1 MLANLNLKVK
11 LIGGFA
17 LVAAIT
23 AIVGGVG
30 YWGVHKLAQ
39 SAEEIGI
46 VRLPSVE
53 CLLKIKEGA
62 QRIKAAQRTLLDPNL
77 TAEVRANQFN
87 HITKAREE
95 YEAAWKVYEP
105 LPQTEEEEAIWKEF
119 VPAWQVWRN
128 DNNEFFRRVKEL
140 ESLHIGNPYQLKT
153 QLEAVRSGH
162 FERVQ
167 QSLQM
172 ITTNEVFDGGESDH
186 ECRLGKWMTQL
197 NTENGELRAAV
208 EAMEVPHKRFHQA
221 VAKLKELVRA
231 NDTKEANACYQK
243 EMVPARNII
252 LEQLERIDRLADK
265 ALVLQAQL
273 QKQAYEVCR
282 ASQTKANNLLDQL
295 VKINTATAHETVLS
309 GQQMADWAQ
318 FLALVASV
326 GGVLIA
332 LGLGTLLALSIL
344 RPVDKVADALRRVAG
359 GDYTVRVDID
369 SKDEIGQMAGAL
381 NTTVAAVAKA
391 MDDVK
396 EAAAREQ
403 KAQAERVEMERRQR
417 EEEQRRQ
424 AEEAEKERQRAAAE
438 QKLKEEQAER
448 ERQQAAEEKRKADEL
463 RRKVDELLK
472 VVNAAAQGDLTS
484 RINIQGDEAI
494 DELAAGI
501 KKMLEDLSGVIG
513 QVAESASQFNEGSR
527 VIAESAQTL
536 ASGAQTQSSSVEEMT
551 ASIEEL
557 TRSIQ
562 GVKENAQEADQIA
575 RKANKLAEEGGTAVQ
590 KSIEA
595 MELIRTSSTQISEI
609 IQVISEIA
617 SQTNLLALNAA
628 IEAARAGEHG
638 MGFAVVADEVR
649 KLAERSNQA
658 AREISTLIKESTQRV
673 EEGAQLSAETGKS
686 LREIIEGVE
695 STAAKIAEIATATI
709 QQAANADEVS
719 KAIQGVA
726 QVTEQAAA
734 GSEEL
739 ASSSE
744 ELGAQASALQHIVS
758 RFKTN

>member
-1 MLANLNLKVK
+1 MHWFYNLSTMRK
-11 LIGGFA
+11 LILGF
-17 LVAAIT
+17 L
-23 AIVGGVG
+23 
-30 YWGVHKLAQ
+30 
-39 SAEEIGI
+39 
-46 VRLPSVE
+46 
-53 CLLKIKEGA
+53 
-62 QRIKAAQRTLLDPNL
+62 
-77 TAEVRANQFN
+77 
-87 HITKAREE
+87 
-95 YEAAWKVYEP
+95 
-105 LPQTEEEEAIWKEF
+105 
-119 VPAWQVWRN
+119 
-128 DNNEFFRRVKEL
+128 
-140 ESLHIGNPYQLKT
+140 
-153 QLEAVRSGH
+153 
-162 FERVQ
+162 
-167 QSLQM
+167 
-172 ITTNEVFDGGESDH
+172 
-186 ECRLGKWMTQL
+186 
-197 NTENGELRAAV
+197 
-208 EAMEVPHKRFHQA
+208 
-221 VAKLKELVRA
+221 
-231 NDTKEANACYQK
+231 
-243 EMVPARNII
+243 
-252 LEQLERIDRLADK
+252 
-265 ALVLQAQL
+265 
-273 QKQAYEVCR
+273 
-282 ASQTKANNLLDQL
+282 
-295 VKINTATAHETVLS
+295 
-309 GQQMADWAQ
+309 
-318 FLALVASV
+318 
-326 GGVLIA
+326 
-332 LGLGTLLALSIL
+332 
-344 RPVDKVADALRRVAG
+344 
-359 GDYTVRVDID
+359 
-369 SKDEIGQMAGAL
+369 
-381 NTTVAAVAKA
+381 TVAAVAGAVGFMGISNLATMKGMLDQMYQRELQGLSQIKEVNVQIMYIAREIREAIITPDKSQVRKHRENCDKYFATLQENMNAFEKGLTTEAGKKEFANLKEALPVYQKLVDRMLELTAANQSEQAVAALREAGPTIKRMFEAPANLVRMKEQVAEKRLADCSDAYASARTMLVSISIGAVLAALGLGVFIAKTIANPLNRAVQVCDAVARGDYSQRLNVDTRDEVGQMAKA
-391 MDDVK
+391 LNQSIDATVQLLDDVK
-396 EAAAREQ
+396 QAAAREQ

-424 AEEAEKERQRAAAE
+424 AEEAEKERQRVAAE